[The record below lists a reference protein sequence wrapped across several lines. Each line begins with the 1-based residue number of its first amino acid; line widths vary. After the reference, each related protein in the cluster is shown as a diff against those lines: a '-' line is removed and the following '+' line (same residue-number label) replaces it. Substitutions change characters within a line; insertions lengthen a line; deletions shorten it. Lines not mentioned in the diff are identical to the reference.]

1 MVLKFE
7 VIIDIAQYLSVGT
20 VVGRGMGTS
29 EVVGLTDSVVHSEA
43 WTGLWIRE
51 L

>member
-7 VIIDIAQYLSVGT
+7 VIADIVQYLSVGT
-20 VVGRGMGTS
+20 VGGRGMGTS
-29 EVVGLTDSVVHSEA
+29 EVVGLTGSVVHSEA
-43 WTGLWIRE
+43 WAGLWIRA